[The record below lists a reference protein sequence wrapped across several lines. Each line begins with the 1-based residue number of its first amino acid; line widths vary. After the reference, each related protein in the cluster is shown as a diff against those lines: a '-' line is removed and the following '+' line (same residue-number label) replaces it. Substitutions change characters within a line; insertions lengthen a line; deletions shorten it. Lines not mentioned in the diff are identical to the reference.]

1 MSELSLQNIDQISQD
16 VRKQEITFSHLLD
29 ELTDHVCCDVEYEMQ
44 KGMSFQEAY
53 LMVKQK
59 MGKRRLKEIQEETLY
74 AVDTKYRIMKTTMK
88 ISGVAGTVMV
98 GLAALLKIQHWPGA
112 SILLTLGALILALA
126 FLPSALSVLW
136 KETHN
141 TKRLFLFISA
151 FLTGACFIAGTLF
164 KIQHWPGAG
173 PILILGTASCILLF
187 IPALLLNRL
196 NDQENKVKRSVYI
209 LGAAGFILYI
219 AGMLFKIQH
228 WPFSTTFMV
237 AGLIILCLV
246 AFPWYVWLTWKDENH
261 ISSTFIF
268 MVIGFLLII
277 IPGAIINL
285 NLQHSYQD
293 RYYPTNNQQN
303 ALYDYL
309 FMNNRS
315 LISRYRDSLNYQKL
329 DQLHAKTTGILS
341 VISNVQE
348 EMVRESEGEPG
359 KPAVSADQI
368 SQAETGHK
376 ILYVKLSKPFDLQ
389 SVRDHLLP
397 NCKSRQD
404 INLAMSGYMDYLTGI
419 VPGED
424 ILRYRKLLDP
434 SIYLP
439 GDDADKDVI
448 SLMSGLHSLE
458 VMKNGILT
466 VESCVL
472 NEIAKHNNHFN

>member
-1 MSELSLQNIDQISQD
+1 MPELSLHNIDQISQD

-44 KGMSFQEAY
+44 KGMNFQEAY

-112 SILLTLGALILALA
+112 GILLTLGALTLALV

-164 KIQHWPGAG
+164 KIQHWQGAG
-173 PILILGTASCILLF
+173 PILILGTLSGILF
-187 IPALLLNRL
+187 FVPSLLISRL
-196 NDQENKVKRSVYI
+196 NDQENKAKRPVYI
-209 LGAAGFILYI
+209 LGAAGVVLYV
-219 AGMLFKIQH
+219 AGLLCKIQH
-228 WPFSTTFMV
+228 WPLATIFMV
-237 AGLIILCLV
+237 TGLILLCIL
-246 AFPWYVWLTWKDENH
+246 AFPWYTWLTWKEENH
-261 ISSTFIF
+261 LSSTFIF

-277 IPGAIINL
+277 IPGAIVNL

-293 RYYPTNNQQN
+293 RYYTTNNQQN

-309 FMNNRS
+309 FMNNSS
-315 LISRYRDSLNYQKL
+315 LVSRYHDSLNYQKL
-329 DQLHAKTTGILS
+329 DQLHARTTGILS
-341 VISNVQE
+341 VVSNVQE

-359 KPAVSADQI
+359 KSAVSAGQI
-368 SQAETGHK
+368 SQTETGHE
-376 ILYVKLSKPFDLQ
+376 ILYRKLSMPFDILP
-389 SVRDHLLP
+389 VRDHLLP

-404 INLAMSGYMDYLTGI
+404 INLAISGYLDYLTGI

-424 ILRYRKLLDP
+424 ILRYKKLLDP
-434 SIYLP
+434 STYLP
-439 GDDADKDVI
+439 GDDSGKDVI

-458 VMKNGILT
+458 VLKNGILT
-466 VESCVL
+466 AESCVL
-472 NEIAKHNNHFN
+472 NEITRYK